1 MRNPLRLLAILGVFG
16 AAALAVIAI
25 RGSFQQP
32 VRRAEDRPAQVT
44 EPSGDVVARALEL
57 AEPDTVRL
65 KTAWV
70 DDIHDLELA
79 ALAGPARETFLRIAN
94 GRACDCGCG
103 YTLAGCR
110 RYDTTCPASGPR
122 AQALFDSVRT
132 GRITRA
138 DGYRRRPPA
147 M

>member
-1 MRNPLRLLAILGVFG
+1 MRNPLRLLAILGILG
-16 AAALAVIAI
+16 AAALAVVAI

-32 VRRAEDRPAQVT
+32 VRRAAGTQEPVA
-44 EPSGDVVARALEL
+44 EPSGDVVERALEL
-57 AEPDTVRL
+57 AEPDSVRL

-70 DDIHDLELA
+70 DDIPDLELA
-79 ALAGPARETFLRIAN
+79 VLAAPARETFLRIAN

-110 RYDTTCPASGPR
+110 RYDTTCPVSGPR
-122 AQALFDSVRT
+122 AQALFDSVRA

-138 DGYRRRPPA
+138 DGYRPRPPA